1 MLSAQSG
8 NDKLSGLLQ
17 ERALFDAVSRL
28 KTDDRIAMFETLAGA
43 KPEDLHYQNQMAA
56 TFLQKMRE
64 TMNPDYLNRAARIV
78 DSVLSSERTNYEALR
93 LRSAI
98 ALERHDFPKAA
109 EYSRELV
116 RIAPDDPRNW
126 GTLGDALME
135 LGE

>member
-1 MLSAQSG
+1 MKLLILIPIAAGMLSAQSG

-78 DSVLSSERTNYEALR
+78 EQMEREVKTYGIGIFSGDSWGHAR
-93 LRSAI
+93 AI
-98 ALERHDFPKAA
+98 C
-109 EYSRELV
+109 
-116 RIAPDDPRNW
+116 PDS
-126 GTLGDALME
+126 
-135 LGE
+135 